1 MNVGSFLSR
10 VVCSGPFSFALGF
23 GVGLLGAYLLHKA
36 QESRKMQ
43 ETQRELEALIKSLEN
58 KLQEKKEA
66 G

>member
-1 MNVGSFLSR
+1 MNVGSLLSR

-23 GVGLLGAYLLHKA
+23 GIGLLGAYLLHRT
-36 QESRKMQ
+36 QESRRMQ

-58 KLQEKKEA
+58 KLQEKKEV